1 MLPSN
6 FKPMLAE
13 AVELDQVKFP
23 IYASPKLNGVRC
35 IVTGGQALSRSKKLL
50 PNAFIQRWANDNAE
64 VLEGLDGEI
73 IVGSETASDALN
85 QSTSGVMRKTG
96 EPDFTFWVF
105 DKVIEGQEFRVR
117 KQNLEAHFH
126 ALDGKLPRCRL
137 VPQTKIYNVEDLKAY
152 ERKNLDAGYEGTML
166 KSFDG
171 PYKFGRSSV
180 KQGYLLKRKI
190 FVDDEFE
197 IVGYEPK
204 YHNAN
209 EAYTNELGRTARST
223 SKENLVALDTLGA
236 LICKTKGGHLFNVG
250 TGYDD
255 AERERL
261 WKIRTELHGQL
272 AKVKYFPEGMVDVP
286 LLPVYLQIRNPI
298 DTGE

>member
-1 MLPSN
+1 MLPDK

-13 AVELDQVKFP
+13 AVELDQIKFP
-23 IYASPKLNGVRC
+23 VYASPKLNGVRC
-35 IVTGGQALSRSKKLL
+35 IVSNGVALSRSLKPL
-50 PNAFIQRWANDNAE
+50 PNKFIQQWAKDNATE
-64 VLEGLDGEI
+64 LEGLDGEI

-85 QSTSGVMRKTG
+85 QSTSGVMRIAG

-105 DKVIEGQEFRVR
+105 DKVQENPFNERYKNYRMQYFNCRNDKMNFVV
-117 KQNLEAHFH
+117 QTYLE
-126 ALDGKLPRCRL
+126 
-137 VPQTKIYNVEDLKAY
+137 TKEELAEYEKA
-152 ERKNLDAGYEGTML
+152 NLDAGYEGTMIRAI
-166 KSFDG
+166 DA

-236 LICKTKGGHLFNVG
+236 LICKTKEGKTFNVG
-250 TGYDD
+250 TGFDD
-255 AERERL
+255 ATRDKL
-261 WKIRTELHGQL
+261 WKIRLTLPGQL
-272 AKVKYFPEGMVDVP
+272 AKIKYFPEGMQEVP
-286 LLPVYLQIRNPI
+286 LLPVFLDLRSEI
-298 DTGE
+298 DL